1 MIVAGL
7 NLGEGMHKEFF
18 KPVAEA
24 ITHRMKSPLVGTF
37 IISWVLINHSFLL
50 EFVFTSLDSK
60 VMLAKESR
68 FSLTTDLIYPFG
80 LTLLYLVVV
89 PAVQLGVDWL
99 VLNTLGDS
107 RKKHDSL
114 VSRNAVVSTQ
124 EYQQRLMNEQ
134 LTKWDTDRTDLL
146 SQIDNLKKE
155 VESSRSEYK
164 KIKGQHDVLE
174 MLYESKDEAIDKALE
189 SLQRYPLNQGSEYA
203 DGRDDQTVIDD
214 TIKILEEVN
223 PPKEERPF

>member
-1 MIVAGL
+1 
-7 NLGEGMHKEFF
+7 MHKEFF

-37 IISWVLINHSFLL
+37 ILSWVLINHSFLL

-60 VMLAKESR
+60 VILAKESR
-68 FSLTTDLIYPFG
+68 FSLTTDLIYPLG
-80 LTLLYLVVV
+80 LTLLYLLVV
-89 PAVQLGVDWL
+89 PAIQLGIDWL

-107 RKKHDSL
+107 RKKHDLL

-124 EYQQRLMNEQ
+124 EYQQRLMNEE
-134 LTKWDTDRTDLL
+134 LTTWDADRTDLL
-146 SQIDNLKKE
+146 SKIDKLKKE
-155 VESSRSEYK
+155 AESSHSEYK
-164 KIKGQHDVLE
+164 DLKSKHSILE
-174 MLYESKDEAIDKALE
+174 MQYQVKDEAIDKALQ
-189 SLQRYPLNQGSEYA
+189 SLQRYPLNQGSDYA

-223 PPKEERPF
+223 PPREGVPF

>member
-1 MIVAGL
+1 
-7 NLGEGMHKEFF
+7 MHKEFF

-37 IISWVLINHSFLL
+37 ILSWVLINHSFLL
-50 EFVFTSLDSK
+50 EFIFSSLDSK
-60 VMLAKESR
+60 VMIAKESR

-89 PAVQLGVDWL
+89 PAIQLGVDWL
-99 VLNTLGDS
+99 VLNTLGES

-134 LTKWDTDRTDLL
+134 FTAWDTDRTDLL

-164 KIKGQHDVLE
+164 ELKNKHGALE
-174 MLYESKDEAIDKALE
+174 MQYEAKDEAIDRALQ
-189 SLQRYPLNQGSEYA
+189 SLQRHPLNQGSDYA
-203 DGRDDQTVIDD
+203 DSRDDQTVIDD

-223 PPKEERPF
+223 PPRGEFPF